1 MTAEEIAKFERVIRY
16 VSKMA
21 VKRGYV
27 DKSDEAYQRACL
39 FGLLAQPDMTRDPRE
54 INRYLQRRLTGVF
67 IDEARRYLNGRF
79 NEISLEEYEETQSR
93 EAFNYE
99 SYLAEKREMETL
111 EEMKELIYQATK
123 GFSKRDKSILCMY
136 YYDGLKASEIGEVVG
151 LSESRVSQLLKE
163 MRGRIKAFAERDRA

>member
-1 MTAEEIAKFERVIRY
+1 MTAEDILKFEKVIRY

-21 VKRGYV
+21 TKKGYV

-39 FGLLAQPDMTRDPRE
+39 LGLLARPDMSRSPRE
-54 INRYLQRRLTGVF
+54 INRYLQRRLTGGF
-67 IDEARRYLNGRF
+67 IDEARRFFKGRF

-99 SYLAEKREMETL
+99 SYLAKQREKESL

-123 GFSKRDKSILCMY
+123 GFSKRDKNILCMY